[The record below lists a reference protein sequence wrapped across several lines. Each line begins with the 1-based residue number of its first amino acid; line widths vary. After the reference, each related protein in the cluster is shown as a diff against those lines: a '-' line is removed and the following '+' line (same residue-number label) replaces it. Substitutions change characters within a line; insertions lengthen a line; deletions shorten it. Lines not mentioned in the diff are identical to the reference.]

1 MRNECN
7 IIRDILPLYA
17 DKMVSADTASFVEEH
32 LTGCAECRAELEKL
46 KVTDAIESA
55 VSDTENDDEKRLKA
69 FAGKINR
76 KRHIVISAFAAV
88 LLLVVLLGGSLI
100 SSAKFGTANFF
111 AAANGFV
118 QVTAA
123 DREYVEIQRSPR
135 VVVARPDYELFA
147 EYMENRGFSEVE
159 QFGSQHIFLTGRGQ
173 RESFIIKTR
182 IFPNGFG
189 IDTFAENRKKALLRG
204 LTSDIIYNV

>member
-32 LTGCAECRAELEKL
+32 LIGCAECRAELEKL
-46 KVTDAIESA
+46 KVADAIEAA

-88 LLLVVLLGGSLI
+88 LLTIFLLGGSLI

-135 VVVARPDYELFA
+135 VVVELFA
-147 EYMENRGFSEVE
+147 EYMKNRGFSEVE
-159 QFGSQHIFLTGRGQ
+159 QFGSQHIF
-173 RESFIIKTR
+173 
-182 IFPNGFG
+182 
-189 IDTFAENRKKALLRG
+189 
-204 LTSDIIYNV
+204 SDGERTERVIYYQNTYFSKWIWD

>member
-32 LTGCAECRAELEKL
+32 LIGCAECRAELEKL
-46 KVTDAIESA
+46 KVADAIEAA

-88 LLLVVLLGGSLI
+88 LLTIFLLGGSLI
-100 SSAKFGTANFF
+100 SS
-111 AAANGFV
+111 ANGFV

-147 EYMENRGFSEVE
+147 EYMKNRGFSEVE
-159 QFGSQHIFLTGRGQ
+159 QFGSQHIF
-173 RESFIIKTR
+173 
-182 IFPNGFG
+182 
-189 IDTFAENRKKALLRG
+189 
-204 LTSDIIYNV
+204 SDGERTERVIYYQNTYFSKWIWD

>member
-32 LTGCAECRAELEKL
+32 LIGCAECRAELEKL
-46 KVTDAIESA
+46 KVADVIETA
-55 VSDTENDDEKRLKA
+55 VSDAENDDEKRLKA

-88 LLLVVLLGGSLI
+88 LLLAVLLGGSLI

-118 QVTAA
+118 QVTVA

-135 VVVARPDYELFA
+135 VVVARPDYELF
-147 EYMENRGFSEVE
+147 GFSEVE
-159 QFGSQHIFLTGRGQ
+159 QFGSQHIF
-173 RESFIIKTR
+173 
-182 IFPNGFG
+182 
-189 IDTFAENRKKALLRG
+189 
-204 LTSDIIYNV
+204 SDGERTERVIYYQNTYFSKWIWD

>member
-17 DKMVSADTASFVEEH
+17 DKMVSADTESFVEEH
-32 LTGCAECRAELEKL
+32 LIGCAECRAELEKL
-46 KVTDAIESA
+46 KVADVIEAA
-55 VSDTENDDEKRLKA
+55 VSDTENDDEKQLKA

-76 KRHIVISAFAAV
+76 KRHIVIFAFAAV
-88 LLLVVLLGGSLI
+88 LLIIFLLGGSLI

-135 VVVARPDYELFA
+135 VVVAQPDYELFA
-147 EYMENRGFSEVE
+147 EYMKNRGFSEVE
-159 QFGSQHIFLTGRGQ
+159 QFGSQHIF
-173 RESFIIKTR
+173 
-182 IFPNGFG
+182 
-189 IDTFAENRKKALLRG
+189 
-204 LTSDIIYNV
+204 SDGKRTERVIYYQNTYFSKWIWD

>member
-32 LTGCAECRAELEKL
+32 LTVCAECRAELEKL
-46 KVTDAIESA
+46 KVADVIEPV
-55 VSDTENDDEKRLKA
+55 VSDAENDDEKRLKA

-76 KRHIVISAFAAV
+76 KRHIAISAFAAV
-88 LLLVVLLGGSLI
+88 LLLTFLLGGSLI

-111 AAANGFV
+111 AAADGFV

-123 DREYVEIQRSPR
+123 DREYVEIQHSPR

-147 EYMENRGFSEVE
+147 EYMKNRGFSEVE
-159 QFGSQHIFLTGRGQ
+159 QFGSQYIF
-173 RESFIIKTR
+173 
-182 IFPNGFG
+182 
-189 IDTFAENRKKALLRG
+189 
-204 LTSDIIYNV
+204 SDGERTERVIYYQNTYFSKWIWD